1 METVKE
7 IREIREIE
15 EVKDL
20 VALYI
25 SQLSPIETKA
35 FNIAKEHLGTS
46 FYIQKS
52 NGYIQWLRE
61 NPQ

>member
-1 METVKE
+1 MAVSINNYFLGATP
-7 IREIREIE
+7 

-25 SQLSPIETKA
+25 SQLSPMETKA

-46 FYIQKS
+46 FHIQKS